1 MINFDDYVNEN
12 KTKHNKNWPYIPDHP
27 YRILIIGGSGS
38 GKTNLLL
45 NLIEN
50 QPDIDKIYLYAK
62 DPYEAKYQY
71 LINKREG
78 VGINHFKDFKAFIE
92 FSNDMH
98 DVYKNINYYNPDREN
113 KILIVFDDMI
123 ADTIQN
129 KKLNSKVTELFIR
142 GRKLNISLVFITQ
155 SYFKVPKDVRLNTT
169 HFFIT
174 KILSK
179 RELQQI
185 AINHSLDINTENFLN
200 IYRKCTAELYS
211 LYVNDTTLASDNPLK
226 FRKNIFWSRYN
237 KKWQLMIRLGMKNYS
252 TILIEKQLKY
262 QPYHLVKFTN
272 MNILLVK
279 IYYHPINNK

>member
-1 MINFDDYVNEN
+1 MS
-12 KTKHNKNWPYIPDHP
+12 
-27 YRILIIGGSGS
+27 SGS
-38 GKTNLLL
+38 GKTNALL
-45 NLIEN
+45 NLLKN

-62 DPYEAKYQY
+62 DPDKAKYQY

-129 KKLNSKVTELFIR
+129 NKLNSKVTELFIR

-155 SYFKVPKDVRLNTT
+155 SYFKVAKDDRLNTT

-185 AINHSLDINTENFLN
+185 AIDIHQILRLKILLISIENVLLIGILFL
-200 IYRKCTAELYS
+200 
-211 LYVNDTTLASDNPLK
+211 
-226 FRKNIFWSRYN
+226 
-237 KKWQLMIRLGMKNYS
+237 LMILHVHQI
-252 TILIEKQLKY
+252 IL
-262 QPYHLVKFTN
+262 
-272 MNILLVK
+272 
-279 IYYHPINNK
+279 